1 MLIGAGTVQSPPPIR
16 KEQTGKLTEAALLQ
30 FTFRSN
36 TVAMSS
42 ALWKRGADSL
52 EEMCR
57 ELRLCL
63 ENPSVICS
71 VTTHLPGHQMSSEP
85 VCMAGSRHR
94 RHRHAQEAATLVVP

>member
-1 MLIGAGTVQSPPPIR
+1 MLGGAGTVQSPPPIQ

-30 FTFRSN
+30 FTLRSN

-52 EEMCR
+52 AGMCR
-57 ELRLCL
+57 ELGLCL

-71 VTTHLPGHQMSSEP
+71 VTTRLPGHQTFGEP

-94 RHRHAQEAATLVVP
+94 RCRHAQEAATLVVL